1 MVPSELFSPGGLYL
15 GAGIMDFINAT
26 GVIGQILAAGS
37 SGVTGSVVASIF
49 VILLVFFAI
58 SIMFGIPLEFF
69 AVLILPFCIASGAF
83 YSNFVLPII
92 VIVFYVGFLIAKNF
106 LFR

>member
-1 MVPSELFSPGGLYL
+1 
-15 GAGIMDFINAT
+15 MDFISAT
-26 GVIGQILAAGS
+26 GTIGQIISAGS
-37 SGVTGSVVASIF
+37 AGVTGSVVATIF

-69 AVLILPFCIASGAF
+69 AVIILPFCIACAAY

-92 VIVFYVGFLIAKNF
+92 VIVFYVGFLITKNF

>member
-1 MVPSELFSPGGLYL
+1 
-15 GAGIMDFINAT
+15 MDFINIT
-26 GVIGQILAAGS
+26 GPIGQIVAAGS
-37 SGVTGSVVASIF
+37 TGVTGSVVATIF

-69 AVLILPFCIASGAF
+69 AVIILPFCIASAAY
-83 YSNFVLPII
+83 YSNFVLPVVII
-92 VIVFYVGFLIAKNF
+92 VFFTGFLIAKNF

>member
-1 MVPSELFSPGGLYL
+1 MVYFF
-15 GAGIMDFINAT
+15 MNAT
-26 GVIGQILAAGS
+26 GSIGQIISAGS
-37 SGVTGSVVASIF
+37 TGVTGSVVATIF

-69 AVLILPFCIASGAF
+69 AVIILPFCIACAAF
-83 YSNFVLPII
+83 YSNFLLPVI
-92 VIVFYVGFLIAKNF
+92 VIIFFVGFLIAKNF